1 MSVVNSMLSLL
12 LWFILFMSLPQ
23 SLWKKK
29 KLFLYSTNVV
39 CVNRKIDRN
48 KCPASLCGTVSVCL
62 CDSVR
67 ERESND

>member
-1 MSVVNSMLSLL
+1 MVHSIYVIATITME
-12 LWFILFMSLPQ
+12 
-23 SLWKKK
+23 KKN

-67 ERESND
+67 ERERVMTSRPQATGRF